1 MLQAGA
7 VFGVSESG
15 LRLEWGGE
23 PLELRPERAVF
34 LPRHGAL
41 LVADFHLGKAHSFRR
56 AGLPVPGGSTQDNLS
71 RLDQA
76 LARVQATELIFLG
89 DFLHAEPAQ
98 RSPGM
103 AAFAAW
109 RAARPGLAIT
119 LVRGNHDRHA
129 GDPPPSLGFQLADE
143 PLRRGSVVLCH
154 HPRRL
159 PGQAVL
165 AGHLHPAVVLWGRAR
180 DKLRL
185 PCFHFTQD
193 LGVLPAFGAFT
204 GMHTVDPEEDGIRY
218 VVDGERV
225 FALPRPA

>member
-1 MLQAGA
+1 MSLQAS
-7 VFGVSESG
+7 VSS
-15 LRLEWGGE
+15 LRVEWGGE
-23 PLELRPERAVF
+23 PLELRPERAAY

-56 AGLPVPGGSTQDNLS
+56 AGLPVPGGSTQDNLA

-76 LARVQATELIFLG
+76 LARVQAAELIFLG

-98 RSPGM
+98 RSPAL

-109 RAARPGLAIT
+109 RAARPGLCIT

-129 GDPPPSLGFQLADE
+129 GDPPPSLGFHLADE
-143 PLRRGSVVLCH
+143 PLQRGGVVLCH

-165 AGHLHPAVVLWGRAR
+165 AGHLHPAAVLWGRAR

-185 PCFHFTQD
+185 PCFHFSEG

-204 GMHTVDPEEDGIRY
+204 GMHKVEAVEGGTRY

-225 FALPRPA
+225 FALPQAA

>member
-1 MLQAGA
+1 
-7 VFGVSESG
+7 VSG
-15 LRLEWGGE
+15 LQLAWGGE
-23 PLELRPERAVF
+23 LLELRPERAVF

-56 AGLPVPGGSTQDNLS
+56 AGLPVPGGSTQDNLA
-71 RLDQA
+71 RLDAA

-109 RAARPGLAIT
+109 RAARPALAIT

-129 GDPPPSLGFQLADE
+129 GDPPAELGFGLADE
-143 PLRRGSVVLCH
+143 PLQRGGVALCH

-159 PGQAVL
+159 PGLSVL
-165 AGHLHPAVVLWGRAR
+165 AGHLHPAAVLWGRAR

-185 PCFHFTQD
+185 PCFHFTEG

-204 GMHTVDPEEDGIRY
+204 GMHTVEPEPGSTRY

-225 FALPRPA
+225 FALPPVA